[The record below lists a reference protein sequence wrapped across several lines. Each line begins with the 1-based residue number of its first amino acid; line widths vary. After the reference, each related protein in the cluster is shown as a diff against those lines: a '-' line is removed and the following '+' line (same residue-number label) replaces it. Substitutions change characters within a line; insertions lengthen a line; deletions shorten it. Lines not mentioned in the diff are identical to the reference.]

1 MKRSSA
7 PLALALLCAA
17 CSEPLSAAE
26 CETLLDRY
34 VSLLVASD
42 RPNTSDAELVRLKA
56 LARDKAQR
64 DPAFLRCSR
73 EVSRSQF
80 QCAMKAE
87 NVDRLEQCLL

>member
-1 MKRSSA
+1 MKRTRA
-7 PLALALLCAA
+7 ALAVAVLCSA
-17 CSEPLSAAE
+17 CSEPLSSAE

-34 VSLLVASD
+34 VALLVASD
-42 RPNTSDAELVRLKA
+42 RPNTSDAELVRLKS

-64 DPAFLRCSR
+64 DPAFSRCSR
-73 EVSRSQF
+73 EVSRSKF